1 MVDDNESQM
10 QAPSDIERRLIEADI
25 APTPQR
31 RVIAQAIQENSN
43 HPDAETIYHLARQ
56 IDPHLG
62 IATVY
67 RTLKLFAER
76 GLVDRHDFGDGRT
89 RYEVVPDIHHDHLI
103 CVRCG
108 NVVEF
113 SNTSIESLQER
124 VADLHGFE
132 LLDHRLEL
140 YGVCAQCHG
149 TQPKIVAGSGAP
161 AALTAKHQTEARNL
175 SQLAPGQEGRVIRVG
190 AAGKL
195 GQRLMSMGLVVGEMV
210 RVEQVAPLG
219 DPIEVRVKSYRLA
232 LRRQEAEAIVVEVA
246 GAPTR
251 ETQA

>member
-1 MVDDNESQM
+1 MNDNDSQM
-10 QAPSDIERRLIEADI
+10 QASSDIDRRLIEADI

-31 RVIAQAIQENSN
+31 RVIAQAIQDNAN
-43 HPDAETIYHLARQ
+43 HPDAETVYHLARQ

-89 RYEVVPDIHHDHLI
+89 RYEVAPDIHHDHLI

-113 SNTSIESLQER
+113 SNTSIESLQEQ
-124 VADLHGFE
+124 VADRHGFE

-149 TQPKIVAGSGAP
+149 TQPKIVSGKGVQP
-161 AALTAKHQTEARNL
+161 ASSPSQQTEARNL
-175 SQLAPGQEGRVIRVG
+175 SQLAPGEEGRVIRVG

-195 GQRLMSMGLVVGEMV
+195 GQRLMSMGLVVGETV

-219 DPIEVRVKSYRLA
+219 DPIGVRVKNYRLA
-232 LRRQEAEAIVVEVA
+232 LRRQEAEAIVLEVA
-246 GAPTR
+246 TAQPPEVGA
-251 ETQA
+251 

>member
-1 MVDDNESQM
+1 VNDNDSQM
-10 QAPSDIERRLIEADI
+10 QSPDIEQRLTEAGI

-31 RVIAQAIQENSN
+31 RVIAQAILDHES

-89 RYEVVPDIHHDHLI
+89 RYEVSPDIHHDHLI

-108 NVVEF
+108 SVVEF
-113 SNTSIESLQER
+113 SNSSIESLQEQ
-124 VADLHGFE
+124 VADGHGFQ

-149 TQPKIVAGSGAP
+149 TPPKIITRAAAQAP
-161 AALTAKHQTEARNL
+161 ATAVRTAARNL
-175 SQLAPGQEGRVIRVG
+175 SQLLPGESGKVIRVG
-190 AAGKL
+190 AGGKL
-195 GQRLMSMGLVVGEMV
+195 GQRLLSMGLVVGETV
-210 RVEQVAPLG
+210 RVEQVAPFG
-219 DPIEVRVKSYRLA
+219 DPIGIRVKNYCLA
-232 LRRQEAEAIVVEVA
+232 LRRQEAEAIVLEVGAEASEAA
-246 GAPTR
+246 GA
-251 ETQA
+251 

>member
-1 MVDDNESQM
+1 M
-10 QAPSDIERRLIEADI
+10 QAPTDIEQRLIEADI

-31 RVIAQAIQENSN
+31 RVIAQAIQDNDS

-56 IDPHLG
+56 IDPHIG

-113 SNTSIESLQER
+113 SNTSIESLQEQ
-124 VADLHGFE
+124 VADRHGFD

-149 TQPKIVAGSGAP
+149 TSPRIVSSKAVQASPSTGQP
-161 AALTAKHQTEARNL
+161 TEARNL

-190 AAGKL
+190 ATGKL
-195 GQRLMSMGLVVGEMV
+195 GQRLMSMGLVVGETV

-219 DPIEVRVKSYRLA
+219 DPIGVRVKNYRLA
-232 LRRQEAEAIVVEVA
+232 LRRQEAEAIVLEVVA
-246 GAPTR
+246 LPPEAP
-251 ETQA
+251 A